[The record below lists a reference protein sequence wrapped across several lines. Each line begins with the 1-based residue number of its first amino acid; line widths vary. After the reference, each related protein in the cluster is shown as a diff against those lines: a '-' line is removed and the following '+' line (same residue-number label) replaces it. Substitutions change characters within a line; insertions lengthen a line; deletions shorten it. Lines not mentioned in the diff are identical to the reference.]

1 MEPFVILTQQDLAQF
16 DKLIADIP
24 FKQAYPIFNFL
35 RTKVQEAQARKKE
48 LELLTLQAEKQSEQ

>member
-1 MEPFVILTQQDLAQF
+1 MEPLVTLTQQDLAQF

-35 RTKVQEAQARKKE
+35 RIKVQEAQARKKE